1 MPASTSAQSS
11 PKDPR
16 TVSWGVGRIF
26 MACLVVFSVVALFYE
41 FSTLPAANT
50 PGYGFSM
57 LSIAN
62 VAHWI
67 TLSVAVIHNGRRMRL
82 LAWTLSGI
90 EIILL
95 VLFAWVFSVPHL
107 ERAQLLC
114 NWGETYFYMPAI
126 LSVLTIV
133 WLVVSSPL
141 RPANK

>member
-57 LSIAN
+57 LSIA
-62 VAHWI
+62 
-67 TLSVAVIHNGRRMRL
+67 VIHNGRRMRL

-107 ERAQLLC
+107 ECAQLLC
-114 NWGETYFYMPAI
+114 NWGQTYFYMPAI

>member
-1 MPASTSAQSS
+1 
-11 PKDPR
+11 
-16 TVSWGVGRIF
+16 
-26 MACLVVFSVVALFYE
+26 
-41 FSTLPAANT
+41 
-50 PGYGFSM
+50 
-57 LSIAN
+57 
-62 VAHWI
+62 
-67 TLSVAVIHNGRRMRL
+67 IHNGRRMRL

-107 ERAQLLC
+107 ECAQLLC
-114 NWGETYFYMPAI
+114 NWGQTYFYMPAI

>member
-1 MPASTSAQSS
+1 
-11 PKDPR
+11 
-16 TVSWGVGRIF
+16 
-26 MACLVVFSVVALFYE
+26 
-41 FSTLPAANT
+41 
-50 PGYGFSM
+50 M

-114 NWGETYFYMPAI
+114 NWGQTYFYMPAR

>member
-1 MPASTSAQSS
+1 
-11 PKDPR
+11 
-16 TVSWGVGRIF
+16 

-50 PGYGFSM
+50 PGYGFAM

-95 VLFAWVFSVPHL
+95 VLFAWVFSVP
-107 ERAQLLC
+107 
-114 NWGETYFYMPAI
+114 F
-126 LSVLTIV
+126 
-133 WLVVSSPL
+133 
-141 RPANK
+141 

>member
-82 LAWTLSGI
+82 
-90 EIILL
+90 
-95 VLFAWVFSVPHL
+95 
-107 ERAQLLC
+107 
-114 NWGETYFYMPAI
+114 
-126 LSVLTIV
+126 
-133 WLVVSSPL
+133 
-141 RPANK
+141 